1 MRVGRP
7 EMTAIRALQVHQRAA
22 VAQQVLPVRVAVSGA
37 AAIPTLGAVITLRAG
52 QPGAA
57 ATVGGRINR

>member
-7 EMTAIRALQVHQRAA
+7 EMAAIRALQVHQRPP

-37 AAIPTLGAVITLRAG
+37 AAITTLGAVIALWAG

-57 ATVGGRINR
+57 ASVGGRINR